1 VVENDSRIDKTW
13 VMQTLK
19 REFLEF
25 PSKVGWRIPSAER
38 SAAPNASGTAPSQ
51 PPAFRVA
58 LPSTATNGNVLEAIN
73 TTLNVLTKHYMD
85 RDLNRTGNNIV
96 MITAG
101 TGVFKVDSKLAQ
113 ITKQRMMDNGIG
125 LDLVSL
131 SQPPLHAAPLFV
143 VGVRNSVKA
152 PCRCWLAYHE
162 LSTNHT
168 LACDGAEP
176 RLSGGRVLRDPQ
188 LGHTQLRAEPTQ
200 LERKPQHRAEAG

>member
-1 VVENDSRIDKTW
+1 MENDSRIDKTW

-25 PSKVGWRIPSAER
+25 SSKVGWRIPSAEQ
-38 SAAPNASGTAPSQ
+38 TAPSTSQPQ

-58 LPSTATNGNVLEAIN
+58 VPSTATNGNVLEAIN

-143 VGVRNSVKA
+143 VGVSYTCCVD
-152 PCRCWLAYHE
+152 LF
-162 LSTNHT
+162 
-168 LACDGAEP
+168 
-176 RLSGGRVLRDPQ
+176 
-188 LGHTQLRAEPTQ
+188 
-200 LERKPQHRAEAG
+200 